1 MIQQLKL
8 GDVLNSLSTQQWNN
22 EKSEFVN
29 CVQGSWLKMPGG
41 RRGLV
46 APQNT
51 FLDTLIKKAASQ
63 QSIESAGFL
72 LANAQVSILGY

>member
-1 MIQQLKL
+1 
-8 GDVLNSLSTQQWNN
+8 
-22 EKSEFVN
+22 
-29 CVQGSWLKMPGG
+29 MPGG

-63 QSIESAGFL
+63 QSVESAGFL
-72 LANAQVSILGY
+72 LANAQVWQCD